1 MLKAPEGFFENIP
14 DTSAFFSNPR
24 VVQRK
29 LNLRGRFADYDGKT
43 ELQEIGGE
51 YFLTDYNRKNKIISS
66 RPINIDNIVAYNPD
80 GSPRNPDDMAV
91 EALKIQGS
99 KALTDAGLGALGIG
113 STILGAGKFKL
124 PGKIY
129 NVAKKIPGAVKSLFY
144 APKTQTLDI
153 PKSIIL
159 GQRVPG
165 GTVTFTGKSAL
176 TPVGQATIFGIPAVG
191 GIYSAVDAA
200 TTSEAEQIEDVI
212 ESLENPLVLQYAL
225 NTLNNPDSTPEEKDA
240 AAKTIRDV
248 ATQTDTNNEAIT
260 EALASIAPVPTPAP
274 TPAPTPEPTPEPGT
288 GTETEPAPEPT
299 PEPTPPPAPQAT
311 ANSLSNFFSSDTF
324 LSALRNIGSALV
336 REGRFG
342 AGLAAG
348 SADFAEEQE
357 AKRLL
362 AEAQK
367 AELNKILFEKGL
379 EGQKPLSPKDL
390 ESLSNFES
398 KITQDSSD
406 FQGGQVA
413 IGFMDI
419 IIDTIDKAPPG
430 KIGGY
435 RGWVDSTLQ
444 KLNNFLGRDVPFAN
458 LQPQAKIEALAKVV
472 QQGNLQ
478 AILGES
484 GRTISDKDRE
494 IVVQVFGTP
503 GLLSNK
509 DTALKQLRAS
519 RSKLSNANA
528 KRKKDIQLN
537 YNKII
542 DPAFGVQGQVS
553 AESLAPIVKLI
564 QSLDPYSASSA
575 TVGNL
580 TNAIKNI
587 KLRPED

>member
-43 ELQEIGGE
+43 ELQEIGGK
-51 YFLTDYNRKNKIISS
+51 YYLTDYDRKNKLIKS
-66 RPINIDNIVAYNPD
+66 RPINIDNIVAYNAD

-99 KALTDAGLGALGIG
+99 KALTDAGLGALGVG
-113 STILGAGKFKL
+113 STIFGAGKFKL

-144 APKTQTLDI
+144 GPKQQTLEI
-153 PKSIIL
+153 PKSIIG
-159 GQRVPG
+159 GQRVGG
-165 GTVTFTGKSAL
+165 GTVKFTGKEGF
-176 TPVGQATIFGIPAVG
+176 TPTGQATIFGIPAAG

-212 ESLENPLVLQYAL
+212 ESLGNPKVLEYAL

-240 AAKTIRDV
+240 AEETIRAV

-260 EALASIAPVPTPAP
+260 EALASIAPTPAP
-274 TPAPTPEPTPEPGT
+274 TPAPAPTPEPETDT
-288 GTETEPAPEPT
+288 GIEPT

-362 AEAQK
+362 AKAQQ

-398 KITQDSSD
+398 KITTDASD

-419 IIDTIDKAPPG
+419 IIDTIEKAPPG
-430 KIGGY
+430 KIGGFQ
-435 RGWVDSTLQ
+435 GWVDSTVQALR
-444 KLNNFLGRDVPFAN
+444 NFVGQDVPFAN
-458 LQPQAKIEALAKVV
+458 LAPQAKIEALAKVV

-503 GLLSNK
+503 GLFDNR
-509 DTALKQLRAS
+509 DTALEKLRAS
-519 RSKLSNANA
+519 RSKLTNTNV
-528 KRKKDIQLN
+528 KRKSDIQLN

-553 AESLAPIVKLI
+553 AESLAPIVELI
-564 QSLDPYSASSA
+564 QSLDPYSASST
-575 TVGNL
+575 TVDNL
-580 TNAIKNI
+580 TTTIKNI